1 MYIFIVNPHAR
12 SGLGHVVWDELESIL
27 KKQNIPYKAYFTKYQ
42 KHATEIARKATSDD
56 APSTLVV
63 LGGDGTIN
71 EVVNGIPR
79 LRKGNLGVYSNWFKQ
94 RFRQKSEYPL
104 FTQRGFGTYSG
115 GT

>member
-71 EVVNGIPR
+71 EVVNGIQDYE
-79 LRKGNLGVYSNWFKQ
+79 KVILGYSNWLKQ
-94 RFRQKSEYPL
+94 RFCQKPEYPF
-104 FTQRGFGTYSG
+104 FTQRGFGAYSR

>member
-71 EVVNGIPR
+71 EVVNGIQDYE
-79 LRKGNLGVYSNWFKQ
+79 NLCRHFPAPSLSDNTPENDSNIG
-94 RFRQKSEYPL
+94 S
-104 FTQRGFGTYSG
+104 
-115 GT
+115 